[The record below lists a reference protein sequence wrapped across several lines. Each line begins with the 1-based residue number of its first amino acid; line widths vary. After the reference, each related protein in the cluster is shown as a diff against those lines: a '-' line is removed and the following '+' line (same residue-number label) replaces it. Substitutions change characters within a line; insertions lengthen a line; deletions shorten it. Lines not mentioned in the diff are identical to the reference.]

1 MKNNSAIVAAYVVF
15 MAAAIISAMALV
27 TITETSYGILQKG
40 KQTSEQQQAQSVAQF
55 NHGIKADQENENE
68 QTQKNDQ
75 FIEQKARCSG
85 FGSFTC

>member
-15 MAAAIISAMALV
+15 MAAATISAMALV

-55 NHGIKADQENENE
+55 SHGINADQENENE
-68 QTQKNDQ
+68 QIQKNDQ

>member
-1 MKNNSAIVAAYVVF
+1 MKNNSAIVAAYVIF
-15 MAAAIISAMALV
+15 MAAATISAMALV

-55 NHGIKADQENENE
+55 NLGKKADQENKNE
-68 QTQKNDQ
+68 QIQKNDQ

>member
-15 MAAAIISAMALV
+15 MAAATISAMALV

-55 NHGIKADQENENE
+55 NHGINADQENENE
-68 QTQKNDQ
+68 QIQKNDQ